1 MKNLTRRIATSIRKF
16 LRGYHQ
22 RLRKKALAADFRHT
36 FRQLECRR
44 VLSVTGVFDNVTG
57 SLAVTIAAGG
67 NTNGALLVDGNDFFV
82 DENGNL
88 ARDPGD
94 ESGLLTDLKQIQV
107 NSAPGVGTFAW
118 RGDFSTSNL
127 LQSLLVQN
135 VSSTSIGATASLL
148 GNLSVSSATSIVF
161 ESTAAINTG
170 GTADLSGGSIQF
182 NAGSS
187 LDAASN
193 ITLQA
198 NGVNSDIQMNGS
210 LQTTDGSINLTA
222 PDSILF
228 GPTGS
233 LDAGNNGNVTLTANS
248 DALNGNGIDGIQ
260 MSDGSSIQVANGT
273 IRLSALNAFAG
284 DITLGELV
292 ADTNAG
298 TAIEVRSAGNII
310 DGTALDTNLAA
321 DANLQANFGT
331 ILLQSTG
338 GSIGAG
344 AAASDI
350 DMNSQGL
357 VFNSPG
363 IVQIT
368 DVTGGVQVNDTSSA
382 LGGGFLAANSPL
394 TISADVNVGASMA
407 FTAGDSALPG
417 DDLTIDSGA
426 IVTLTSAAAGVL
438 TFNAGDSIRFNSGR
452 IVTTGGGLHAV
463 QLSADLDNAGVGA
476 ADGDRGVILGDGTAI
491 VEVSTDNL
499 TANAANGIDIDTT
512 VATLTASNTVTGGI
526 VVRET
531 DGIVLTS
538 VTSTAGSIDVTAA
551 GSITATSVVT
561 NVAGDVVLV
570 STSGDVGVGLVQAN
584 AGNVTITAQNNIID
598 TDPLPDSL
606 VFDIVGNDI
615 TLTANTGNIGSTSSD
630 IFREQVNPI
639 EISAAGNYT
648 ATALLGMIAINLD
661 ATNALAIAT
670 TANTLWYQ
678 SNGDIIVAGLTLAN
692 NLALIA
698 DADNDGAGT
707 LFLGNSLAVPGDLR
721 VEGADISAADGSIDL
736 SANRMMVYS
745 GQTEILFV
753 DTNQLDATTNG
764 DLSVF
769 ANNSIELIDLAAPF
783 QVDHNPVIPP
793 IDRDNVALQTLGNG
807 FLFVQANGSI
817 TVSDDVIAGND
828 AIQTSA
834 GSVRLQALAANGNVI
849 INDTILSDRGD
860 IVIEASQDILVD
872 GAIGATE
879 ALDTDNLALVT
890 STTGNITLR
899 ADLDASSNGAITMA
913 DGTRVIAGRNTLAIY
928 DPGLNGNPSPTAFSL
943 GAGAQLAGFAE
954 IRLFAF
960 GSIAL
965 GSLQSE
971 NVGSA
976 SVSVQSTNGSIVDN
990 TAAETSNLI
999 TAGTATLSAAQGIG
1013 AAGAAD
1019 IDTTIGTLVATN
1031 TTSGDIFVHETNG
1044 LTIGGTGVRTLAG
1057 GGNINIDVDAGNLA
1071 VNSVVTANGAG
1082 TLALNADAGTIA
1094 LSAAVSSTSGAISI
1108 TGDAVNQN
1116 AGGNIATGGAG
1127 TVAVTADN
1135 GSIVMADGTTATTAN
1150 GVIDYSAT
1158 LNVALSR
1165 LSSTDATINVTA
1177 DSDLNLTGAIT
1188 DSSAAETPNLITT
1201 GTAVLVAAQGIG
1213 AAAAADI
1220 DTTIGTLV
1228 ATNSTS
1234 GSIFIHETDG
1244 LIIAGTGVRTLGG
1257 SGNINVD
1264 VDAGNLT
1271 VNSVVTADG
1280 AGTVTLNADVGT
1292 IDLNA
1297 AVSSGS
1303 GAIAITGD
1311 IVNQNAGGNISTGGP
1326 GTATVIADNGNITMA
1341 DGTTTTTINGAINYT
1356 ATGDV
1361 LLSQL
1366 ISTNGSIDVTA
1377 DSDGDGAGLIVDNT
1391 AAETSNLITAGTAT
1405 LSAAQGIGA
1414 AGAADI
1420 DTTIGTLVATN
1431 TTSGDIFVHETN
1443 GLTIGGT
1450 GVRTL
1455 AGGGNINID
1464 VDAGNLAVNS
1474 VVTANGAGT
1483 LALNADAGTI
1493 ALSAA
1498 VSSTSGA
1505 ISITGDAVNQN
1516 AGGNIAT
1523 GGAGTVA
1530 VTADNGSIVMADGTT
1545 ATTANGV
1552 IDYSATL
1559 NVALSRLSSTDATI
1573 NVTAD
1578 SDLNGTGAITDNSV
1592 AETAN
1597 LVTTGTAVL
1606 VAAQGIGAA
1615 AAADID
1621 TTIGTLVATNSTSGS
1636 IFVHETDG
1644 LIIAGTG
1651 VRTLGG
1657 SGNINVDVDAGNLTV
1672 NSVVTADG
1680 AGTVTLNADVGT
1692 IDLNAAV
1699 SSGSGEIAITG
1710 DIVNQNAGGNIST
1723 GGPGTAT
1730 VIADTGNITMADG
1743 TTTTTI
1749 NGAINYTAT
1758 GNVLLSQLISTNG
1771 SIDVTA
1777 DSDGDGAGSIVDNTA
1792 AETSNLITAGTATLS
1807 AAQGIGAA
1815 GAADIDTTIGTLVA
1829 TNTTSGGIFVQ
1840 ETNGLTI
1847 GGTGVRTIG
1856 GNGNIVIDVLAG
1868 NLTVDS
1874 LVAANGAGNVLLQT
1888 QAADGDIIANAVV
1901 QSGSGNVSLLAG
1913 DDIALNSNISAG
1925 GTGTVYLLADNA
1937 TADLTSG
1944 VDMASGASVTTTG
1957 GNVRV
1962 LAQNNGDIRLARID
1976 VASGNVSLIASR
1988 SILDANGASLNVS
2001 ANQLRMVATNG
2012 TIGGSDLL
2020 NGTPDINVN
2029 AIDTQVSILAATSA
2043 TGIYIREADGLTVDN
2058 TVAIDVQQVNVDAST
2073 TAVSD
2078 STLEDLSTSI
2088 DGPIKL
2094 QSLTGDIVINS
2105 GTLVPFGIQANGTGD
2120 VLLQTLAANGDIVV
2134 NGVVRSGTGHISLV
2148 SGDDVRVNANIL
2160 TSGAGSI
2167 FLVGNNATADGP
2179 TSVEMLS
2186 GTNLTTAGGNVR
2198 LVTGNNGNILLGLI
2212 DAGAGNAS
2220 LIASGSI
2227 LDSNGATVNVIA
2239 NALRMVATNGSI
2251 GQGDPLN
2258 GTPDVN
2264 VRAIDTQ
2271 VLILAASS
2279 ATGIHVLET
2288 DGVTIDNTGA
2298 IGVQKVNFNS
2308 TQTAVVDSSAE
2319 DLTTSN
2325 SGPIKLLSLAGNIVV
2340 NSGTAATQA
2349 IQANGTGDILM
2360 QTQAA
2365 NGDISINGGVLSQS
2379 GHITLKSGD
2388 DVKLN
2393 ANVATGGA
2401 GTVYLLASNA
2411 TADAINGVNMDAA
2424 ASVSTVGGN
2433 IRIVAQN
2440 GDVRLGLVDA
2450 GNGNVS
2456 INARGSVVDANGDAL
2471 NIAASNLRL
2480 QAETGALGAALD
2492 AIETRV
2498 TVIAANS
2505 VSGIFVFENN
2515 GVRVDDTGAI
2525 SVQQVNFNSTQQ
2537 LITDASLE
2545 DLQTAN
2551 GSIHLRSATGD
2562 IVINSGTDGTFGVNA
2577 EGAGNDVT
2585 LQVEAT
2591 VGPQSGNIV
2600 LNTLARAADDLTL
2613 ISKGGWIDEGN
2624 AAASVQG
2631 DLLTINAAQYAHL
2644 HNTQVNQ
2651 LAASTGR
2658 NQVLNAGVGQLVNS
2672 NASNAGDDF
2681 LSNLSTGIADPVSL
2695 TGGSNPSNFQF
2706 ADKYSAAG
2714 YSLYIVNGRS
2724 LEVNSLSAG
2733 TTSLS
2738 VSPNIYIETQGASNL
2753 IVSGAVVTQSSNS
2766 EEGGIVLVAGAK
2778 FTLNPTGQLETHTAV
2793 PAVNQLVKQVGPI
2806 AGSLTPASYL
2816 DAEFF
2821 EGGEGSDPDMRSTKF
2836 VLHQFSLASET
2847 PLRHVNQRVAVQFG
2861 FSGESGFV
2869 TLIGY
2874 ADGGQPRV
2882 FDTVGEQGKLPLDS
2896 ANPAAINSFP
2906 NSAANNAIF
2915 TRPEPFNDAFLT
2927 ANNVLLT
2934 NVVVRRSS
2942 DFFVFENASEAGGTP
2957 VKDLTF
2963 EYKQIKAFTEGDNS
2977 AVDLPAGPPALPIPI
2992 PGTFVLPQEIQNPIS
3007 IRPPQIEFA
3016 DFVDKPIQV
3025 FVYPITYKDLN
3036 RDGQPDLNE
3045 LPLEKEVLES
3055 LSKLKPIDEIV
3066 SPDGGS
3072 PTPQQIDTK
3081 KAELL
3086 RDPQL
3091 PSGAY
3096 AIVEKDADGKE
3107 VVIDVFPIRDWE
3119 SESSDV
3125 SNEMPLIPS
3134 KEESGEK
3141 KSEPSDDLIVPRPKT
3156 KDSEAMVVP
3165 TIDSKHD
3172 GSQLS
3177 DDASLVPSANKSRF
3191 ASVGMM
3197 FGSLWVLREATKSE
3211 AKPTDQAFEELGTVG
3226 FSRSERRKRR
3236 TAGQPFSQT

>member
-1 MKNLTRRIATSIRKF
+1 MKNLTRRIAASIKEF
-16 LRGYHQ
+16 LKGHHQ
-22 RLRKKALAADFRHT
+22 RLKKRAFASDFFHT

-44 VLSVTGVFDNVTG
+44 VLSVTGVFDNGTG
-57 SLAVTIAAGG
+57 LLSVTIAAGG
-67 NTNGALLVDGNDFFV
+67 NTNGALLVDGNEFYV

-88 ARDPGD
+88 SRDGGD

-148 GNLSVSSATSIVF
+148 GNLSVSSATSIIF
-161 ESTAAINTG
+161 EPTAAVNVG
-170 GTADLSGGSIQF
+170 GTANLSGGSIQF
-182 NAGSS
+182 SAGSS
-187 LDAASN
+187 LDATSS

-198 NGVNSDIQMNGS
+198 NGLNSDIQI
-210 LQTTDGSINLTA
+210 DGSIHTTNGSIDMTA

-228 GPTGS
+228 GPAGS
-233 LDAGNNGNVTLTANS
+233 LDAENNGNVTLTANS

-260 MSDGSSIQVANGT
+260 MGDGSSIHVANGT

-298 TAIEVRSAGNII
+298 TAIEIRSAGNIV

-321 DANLQANFGT
+321 DANLQASLGT
-331 ILLQSTG
+331 ILLQSNG

-344 AAASDI
+344 VAASDI
-350 DMNSQGL
+350 DINSQGL

-368 DVTGGVQVNDTSSA
+368 DVTGGVRVNDASSA

-394 TISADVNVGASMA
+394 TISANVNVGASMI
-407 FTAGDSALPG
+407 FTAGDSFNPS

-426 IVTLTSAAAGVL
+426 IVTLTSAASGVL

-452 IVTTGGGLHAV
+452 IVTTGGGTHSV
-463 QLSADLDNAGVGA
+463 QLVADLDNAGVGA

-512 VATLTASNTVTGGI
+512 ITTLTASNTVTGGI
-526 VVRET
+526 TVRET

-538 VTSTAGSIDVTAA
+538 VTSTSGSVDVTAA
-551 GSITATSVVT
+551 GLITATSVAA
-561 NVAGDVVLV
+561 NIAGDVTLV
-570 STSGDVGVGLVQAN
+570 STNGDVGVGLVQAN
-584 AGNVTITAQNNIID
+584 AGNVTINAQNNILD

-606 VFDIVGNDI
+606 VFDIVANDI
-615 TLTANTGNIGSTSSD
+615 TLTATTGNIGATSPD
-630 IFREQVNPI
+630 IFREQVNPL

-661 ATNALAIAT
+661 ATNAVAIAT
-670 TANTLWYQ
+670 ITNTLWYQ
-678 SNGDIIVAGLTLAN
+678 SNGDINVAGLTLAN

-783 QVDHNPVIPP
+783 QVDHNPVTPP
-793 IDRDNVALQTLGNG
+793 IDRDNIALQTLGNG
-807 FLFVQANGSI
+807 FLLVQANGSI

-834 GSVRLQALAANGNVI
+834 GSVTLQALAVNGNVI

-860 IVIEASQDILVD
+860 IVIEANQDILVD

-913 DGTRVIAGRNTLAIY
+913 DGTRVIAGRDTSALY

-960 GSIAL
+960 GAIAL

-971 NVGSA
+971 NVDTA
-976 SVSVQSTNGSIVDN
+976 SISVQSINGSITDN

-999 TAGTATLSAAQGIG
+999 TSGTATLSAAQGIG

-1031 TTSGDIFVHETNG
+1031 STSGDIFVQETNG
-1044 LTIGGTGVRTLAG
+1044 LVIGGTGVRTLAG
-1057 GGNINIDVDAGNLA
+1057 DGNINIDVDAGNLT
-1071 VNSVVTANGAG
+1071 VSSVVTASGAG
-1082 TLALNADAGTIA
+1082 TITLNADTGTIA
-1094 LSAAVSSTSGAISI
+1094 MSASVSSTSGSISI

-1127 TVAVTADN
+1127 TVSVTADN
-1135 GSIVMADGTTATTAN
+1135 GSIVMADGTTTTTAN
-1150 GVIDYSAT
+1150 SAINYSAT
-1158 LNVALSR
+1158 LNVAISR

-1213 AAAAADI
+1213 AAGAADI

-1234 GSIFIHETDG
+1234 GSIFVQETDG

-1280 AGTVTLNADVGT
+1280 SGTVTLNADAGT

-1297 AVSSGS
+1297 VVSSTS
-1303 GAIAITGD
+1303 GAIAVTGD
-1311 IVNQNAGGNISTGGP
+1311 IVNQNAGGNISTGGS
-1326 GTATVIADNGNITMA
+1326 GTATVIADN
-1341 DGTTTTTINGAINYT
+1341 
-1356 ATGDV
+1356 
-1361 LLSQL
+1361 
-1366 ISTNGSIDVTA
+1366 
-1377 DSDGDGAGLIVDNT
+1377 
-1391 AAETSNLITAGTAT
+1391 
-1405 LSAAQGIGA
+1405 
-1414 AGAADI
+1414 
-1420 DTTIGTLVATN
+1420 
-1431 TTSGDIFVHETN
+1431 
-1443 GLTIGGT
+1443 
-1450 GVRTL
+1450 
-1455 AGGGNINID
+1455 
-1464 VDAGNLAVNS
+1464 
-1474 VVTANGAGT
+1474 
-1483 LALNADAGTI
+1483 
-1493 ALSAA
+1493 
-1498 VSSTSGA
+1498 
-1505 ISITGDAVNQN
+1505 
-1516 AGGNIAT
+1516 
-1523 GGAGTVA
+1523 
-1530 VTADNGSIVMADGTT
+1530 
-1545 ATTANGV
+1545 
-1552 IDYSATL
+1552 
-1559 NVALSRLSSTDATI
+1559 
-1573 NVTAD
+1573 
-1578 SDLNGTGAITDNSV
+1578 
-1592 AETAN
+1592 
-1597 LVTTGTAVL
+1597 
-1606 VAAQGIGAA
+1606 
-1615 AAADID
+1615 
-1621 TTIGTLVATNSTSGS
+1621 
-1636 IFVHETDG
+1636 
-1644 LIIAGTG
+1644 
-1651 VRTLGG
+1651 
-1657 SGNINVDVDAGNLTV
+1657 
-1672 NSVVTADG
+1672 
-1680 AGTVTLNADVGT
+1680 
-1692 IDLNAAV
+1692 
-1699 SSGSGEIAITG
+1699 
-1710 DIVNQNAGGNIST
+1710 
-1723 GGPGTAT
+1723 
-1730 VIADTGNITMADG
+1730 GNITMADG

-1777 DSDGDGAGSIVDNTA
+1777 DSDSNGTGSITDNTA
-1792 AETSNLITAGTATLS
+1792 AETSNLITTGTATLS

-1829 TNTTSGGIFVQ
+1829 TNTTNGDIFVQ
-1840 ETNGLTI
+1840 ETNGLVI
-1847 GGTGVRTIG
+1847 GGTGVRTLA
-1856 GNGNIVIDVLAG
+1856 GNGNIVIDVLSG
-1868 NLTVDS
+1868 NLTVSS
-1874 LVAANGAGNVLLQT
+1874 LVTANGAGNILLQT
-1888 QAADGDIIANAVV
+1888 PAADGDIVVNATV
-1901 QSGSGNVSLLAG
+1901 QSGSGHISLLAG
-1913 DDIALNSNISAG
+1913 DDIALNSNVSTG
-1925 GTGTVYLLADNA
+1925 GTGTVYLLAANG
-1937 TADLTSG
+1937 TVDLTSG
-1944 VDMASGASVTTTG
+1944 VDMASGANVTTAG
-1957 GNVRV
+1957 GNVRI
-1962 LAQNNGDIRLARID
+1962 LAQNNGDIRLGRID
-1976 VASGNVSLIASR
+1976 VVSGNVSLIASQ
-1988 SILDANGASLNVS
+1988 SILDANGASLNVT
-2001 ANQLRMVATNG
+2001 AINLRMVATNG

-2020 NGTPDINVN
+2020 NGTPDVNVN
-2029 AIDTQVSILAATSA
+2029 AIDTQVAILAASSA
-2043 TGIYIREADGLTVDN
+2043 TGIYIREEDGLAVDN
-2058 TVAIDVQQVNVDAST
+2058 TVAIGVQQVNVDAST

-2078 STLEDLSTSI
+2078 TSLEDLATSL

-2094 QSLTGDIVINS
+2094 QSSLGNIVINS
-2105 GTLVPFGIQANGTGD
+2105 GSLVPFGIQANGPGD
-2120 VLLQTLAANGDIVV
+2120 VLLQTLAANGDVII

-2148 SGDDVRVNANIL
+2148 SGDDVNLSANIV
-2160 TSGAGSI
+2160 TGGAGSV
-2167 FLVGNNATADGP
+2167 FLSANNATADAQNGVDMVAGASLF
-2179 TSVEMLS
+2179 T
-2186 GTNLTTAGGNVR
+2186 GGGNVR
-2198 LVTGNNGNILLGLI
+2198 VVSGNNGDIRLGVVNV
-2212 DAGAGNAS
+2212 GAGSVS
-2220 LIASGSI
+2220 LAASGSI
-2227 LDSNGATVNVIA
+2227 LDGNGAATNVIA

-2251 GQGDPLN
+2251 GEADPLN
-2258 GTPDVN
+2258 GMPDVN

-2271 VLILAASS
+2271 VAILAASS
-2279 ATGIHVLET
+2279 ATGIHVLEA
-2288 DGVTIDNTGA
+2288 DGVTIDTTGA
-2298 IGVQKVNFNS
+2298 ISVQKVNFNS
-2308 TQTAVVDSSAE
+2308 TETAVVDASAE

-2325 SGPIKLLSLAGNIVV
+2325 NGSIKLLSLAGNIVV
-2340 NSGTAATQA
+2340 DSGTGASLGV
-2349 IQANGTGDILM
+2349 QANGTGDVLL

-2365 NGDISINGGVLSQS
+2365 NGDIVINGGVQSQA
-2379 GHITLKSGD
+2379 GHITMRSGD
-2388 DVKLN
+2388 DLDLN
-2393 ANVATGGA
+2393 ANISTAGA
-2401 GTVYLLASNA
+2401 GTFYLLASNT
-2411 TADAINGVNMDAA
+2411 TADAINGIDM
-2424 ASVSTVGGN
+2424 ASGTSVTTMGGN
-2433 IRIVAQN
+2433 VRIAAQN
-2440 GDVRLGLVDA
+2440 GGDVRLGLVDA
-2450 GNGNVS
+2450 GNGSVS
-2456 INARGSVVDANGDAL
+2456 IRVSGSVLDSNGDSL
-2471 NIAASNLRL
+2471 NIAASNLRI
-2480 QAETGALGAALD
+2480 QSASGTVGTAID

-2498 TVIAANS
+2498 SVIAASS
-2505 VSGIFVFENN
+2505 VSGIFVFEAN
-2515 GVRVDDTGAI
+2515 GVRVDETG
-2525 SVQQVNFNSTQQ
+2525 SVSVEQANFNSTRETV
-2537 LITDASLE
+2537 TDTSLE
-2545 DLQTAN
+2545 DLVTTN
-2551 GSIHLRSATGD
+2551 GTIHLRSAIGD
-2562 IVINSGTDGTFGVNA
+2562 IVIHSGSETSFGVNA
-2577 EGAGNDVT
+2577 LGAGSDVI

-2591 VGPQSGNIV
+2591 VGPQSGNV
-2600 LNTLARAADDLTL
+2600 ALDTLVRSADDVTL
-2613 ISKGGWIDEGN
+2613 ISRGGWIDDGGE
-2624 AAASVQG
+2624 AASVQG
-2631 DLLTINAAQYAHL
+2631 DLLTIEAAQYAHL

-2658 NQVLNAGVGQLVNS
+2658 NQTLIDSAGQLINM
-2672 NASNAGDDF
+2672 NASNSGDDF
-2681 LSNLSTGIADPVSL
+2681 LSNLSTGITTPVSL
-2695 TGGSNPSNFQF
+2695 SGGANPSNFLF

-2724 LEVNSLSAG
+2724 LVVNNLSAG
-2733 TTSLS
+2733 TTSLN

-2753 IVSGAVVTQSSNS
+2753 VVSGAVVTQSSTND
-2766 EEGGIVLVAGAK
+2766 EGGIVLVAGDK
-2778 FTLNPTGQLETHTAV
+2778 FTLNPSGRLETHTVV
-2793 PAVNQLVKQVGPI
+2793 PAAAQFIEQIGPI
-2806 AGSLTPASYL
+2806 AGSLTPVSYV
-2816 DAEFF
+2816 DAQFF
-2821 EGGEGSDPDMRSTKF
+2821 DGGEGSDPDMRSTKF
-2836 VLHQFSLASET
+2836 VLHQFASASET
-2847 PLRHVNQRVAVQFG
+2847 PLRHVNQRVAIQFG
-2861 FSGESGFV
+2861 FAGESGFV

-2882 FDTVGEQGKLPLDS
+2882 FDTFGEQGILPLDS
-2896 ANPAAINSFP
+2896 VNPAAINSFP
-2906 NSAANNAIF
+2906 NSAAPNAIF

-2927 ANNVLLT
+2927 SNSVLLT

-2942 DFFVFENASEAGGTP
+2942 DFFVFENAAEIGGSP

-2977 AVDLPAGPPALPIPI
+2977 AVELPAAPPPLQVLI
-2992 PGTFVLPQEIQNPIS
+2992 PGIFVLPAVIQNSIS
-3007 IRPPQIEFA
+3007 IRPPEIEFA
-3016 DFVDKPIQV
+3016 EFVDKPSQV
-3025 FVYPITYKDLN
+3025 LIYPITYQDLN

-3045 LPLEKEVLES
+3045 LPLENEVLES
-3055 LSKLKPIDEIV
+3055 LRKIKPIDEIV

-3107 VVIDVFPIRDWE
+3107 VVIDVFPVRDWE
-3119 SESSDV
+3119 EENSETTK
-3125 SNEMPLIPS
+3125 EMPFIPN
-3134 KEESGEK
+3134 KEEPNQK
-3141 KSEPSDDLIVPRPKT
+3141 KDAPPEELVIPRPIPKD
-3156 KDSEAMVVP
+3156 KDSEAMFVP
-3165 TIDSKHD
+3165 AIQRNDDVAES
-3172 GSQLS
+3172 S
-3177 DDASLVPSANKSRF
+3177 DDSALAPSTSRSRF

-3197 FGSLWVLREATKSE
+3197 FGSMWVLREATKSE
-3211 AKPTDQAFEELGTVG
+3211 ATPTDQAIQELGSVG
-3226 FSRSERRKRR
+3226 YSRSERRNRR
-3236 TAGQPFSQT
+3236 TGRGSFYLS